1 MKYIL
6 TDQYILGQIA
16 CLQGSPAKQNAS
28 ESFIR
33 GFAAQ
38 YEVEQRNDAQSEVV
52 FEYTLEKEQRDYQSD
67 IAPGLLLYPSKTE
80 CEPLQEDK

>member
-1 MKYIL
+1 MKNYTI
-6 TDQYILGQIA
+6 TDQYILGQVA
-16 CLQGSPAKQNAS
+16 CLRGYPAKQNSS

-38 YEVEQRNDAQSEVV
+38 YEQ
-52 FEYTLEKEQRDYQSD
+52 EQRDYASS

-80 CEPLQEDK
+80 CLEEE

>member
-28 ESFIR
+28 ESFIK

-38 YEVEQRNDAQSEVV
+38 YEVEQRS
-52 FEYTLEKEQRDYQSD
+52 DYQSD
-67 IAPGLLLYPSKTE
+67 IAPGLLLYPSKVE
-80 CEPLQEDK
+80 CEPLKEDK

>member
-1 MKYIL
+1 MKHIL

-28 ESFIR
+28 ESFIK

-38 YEVEQRNDAQSEVV
+38 YEVEQRSDYQSEVV
-52 FEYTLEKEQRDYQSD
+52 FEYTLEKRDYASS
-67 IAPGLLLYPSKTE
+67 IAPGLLLYPSKIE
-80 CEPLQEDK
+80 CLEEE